1 MKHSKGLW
9 YNTYMI
15 ETFTTVIHH
24 HDYHLGDVPEWL
36 QKDGCITELTFL
48 SEESVGYLEH
58 NCAVYSV
65 RRGSHREMW
74 AVWASERGAEF
85 TPEIETFK
93 GNLV

>member
-1 MKHSKGLW
+1 
-9 YNTYMI
+9 MI

-24 HDYHLGDVPEWL
+24 HDYHLGDIPEWL
-36 QKDGCITELTFL
+36 QIDGCITELTFL
-48 SEESVGYLEH
+48 PAESLEYGHH
-58 NCAVYSV
+58 NCGVYSV

-74 AVWASERGAEF
+74 ALWASERGAEF